1 MAGRYGRRSPGRHG
15 LDESSSGIAWDRWLD
30 QQAGQAA
37 RATLPSF
44 PDDPGSESLA
54 EAPAEVPVEVPT
66 EVPAEV
72 QAEVQ
77 DSAASPAP
85 PETISA
91 PVAPAPSTLTPE
103 ATAPEPAW
111 QPEDAEGAAENAAED
126 AAEDATKEAAE
137 QANVPREAE
146 RATTPEAPSPRSA
159 DDDLSAAGASADSP
173 DGPAHG
179 EGAEVASPIVPATH
193 ASRLAHAELGPIP
206 GLEDA
211 DPTMVDEP
219 ADEEEGPRDYLPA
232 AHRPGEDDAPEEI
245 SKAGGSPSATG
256 AAEPTAS
263 PASPHAD
270 APAEP
275 EAHSS
280 RTEPDREPTDS
291 ATSPEE
297 AGPGEDSLFA
307 RVNAEPEPPASE
319 SPDTDEFEIDST
331 GVPVRA
337 VRSELKDYLEIG
349 AYQGMLLTVGLG
361 ILFFV
366 TGNEVPYT
374 LGHILI
380 APLIVAGTV
389 GLAATYLHGI
399 ARKSR
404 RFAIISAVVA
414 GIVIIPVIT
423 AIVLLG
429 QKVILFI
436 GSPWWW
442 LALTIPFVIL
452 AIVARRMTGGKPA
465 TAIDPDDDEQWKLRT
480 GEILRTVK
488 QMSDERVA
496 EILADCEA
504 SAAGSLSESFGAPE
518 VFARRFEVDREA
530 GRRRLA
536 VFNGL
541 AAIAFVAYAVIQ
553 FFSRPAGTY
562 TIAIALILAAITAN
576 SWWRNRSPRED

>member
-15 LDESSSGIAWDRWLD
+15 LDESSSGITWDRWLD

-54 EAPAEVPVEVPT
+54 KAPA

-85 PETISA
+85 SETISS
-91 PVAPAPSTLTPE
+91 PAPSAPSPLTPE
-103 ATAPEPAW
+103 AAAPEPVR
-111 QPEDAEGAAENAAED
+111 QPEDAEGAAENAAEG
-126 AAEDATKEAAE
+126 AAGDATEEAE
-137 QANVPREAE
+137 QASVPREAE
-146 RATTPEAPSPRSA
+146 RTTTPEPTSPRSA
-159 DDDLSAAGASADSP
+159 DDDLSAQGACADSP
-173 DGPAHG
+173 DGPARG

-219 ADEEEGPRDYLPA
+219 ADEEEGPRNYLPA

-245 SKAGGSPSATG
+245 PVAGSSPFATD

-263 PASPHAD
+263 PASTHAD

-275 EAHSS
+275 EPQFS
-280 RTEPDREPTDS
+280 RTEPDREPADS

-442 LALTIPFVIL
+442 LALAIPFVIL

-504 SAAGSLSESFGAPE
+504 NATGSLSESFGAPE

-536 VFNGL
+536 AFNGL